1 MRHVFAQNIWRY
13 AIQRMIRLNQSA
25 NTQTIYYCYRMLL
38 GRAPE
43 HEELHYWKK
52 TVRTHHITVDQLMT
66 TFETSEEAK
75 RYRRS
80 LEWRITTDAERYYQ
94 RLRIEDFYIYVATDD
109 NFVGLALARD
119 SRYEPEVTNILKN
132 ILKSGGVFVDI
143 GANIGYFTLLAAQ
156 IVGTSGRVFA
166 FEPNKRNCALL
177 WLSSTENNYQNIEVF
192 PVAASHNAQNI
203 VVQVTGSN
211 GRIVPN
217 TELFANGISAST
229 QDTILPPN
237 HVSARTVE
245 VDTLLHDV
253 DRIDVIKIDVE
264 GAEPFVLAGMQAV
277 IQKHRPII
285 ITEFSPAGII
295 QTTQQAPEGYV
306 QQLRKLGYDLHMIT
320 KEKTIP
326 LPAEYYQMVAQFFS
340 TGNDHIDIICYPNSC
355 YSNPIG

>member
-1 MRHVFAQNIWRY
+1 MKHVFAQKIWRY
-13 AIQRMIRLNQSA
+13 AIQRVVRVNQHA
-25 NTQTIYYCYRMLL
+25 NTQAIYYCYRMLL
-38 GRAPE
+38 GRDP
-43 HEELHYWKK
+43 HHNELHYWKK
-52 TVRTHHITVDQLMT
+52 TVKTHRITVDQLIT

-80 LEWRITTDAERYYQ
+80 IEWQITTDTERYYH

-119 SRYEPEVTNILKN
+119 SQYEPEVTNILKN

-192 PVAASHNAQNI
+192 PVAASHNAQDI
-203 VVQVTGSN
+203 VLQVTGSN
-211 GRIVPN
+211 GRILPHS
-217 TELFANGISAST
+217 ELLADRISALT
-229 QDTILPPN
+229 HDMILPPS
-237 HVSARTVE
+237 HFSTKTVE

-285 ITEFSPAGII
+285 ITEFSPAGIT
-295 QTTQQAPEGYV
+295 QTTHQAPEGYL

-326 LPAEYYQMVAQFFS
+326 LPVECHQMIAQFFR
-340 TGNDHIDIICYPNSC
+340 TGNDHIDIICYPRS
-355 YSNPIG
+355 